1 MTEAGNPAQALEA
14 AFRRIAAGPMAGL
27 PIINPALAM
36 QAVGFRPWQ
45 GRWVGVLITPW
56 FMNLLAW
63 PETAASGKLALPNG
77 DYACQPAFE
86 QSIGH
91 YLAASLFSP
100 MAQFADQAEAV
111 VVAEAVLEQ
120 LFTPASN
127 AETGEGGLSAKLE
140 RPLSRRGFL
149 SALLP
154 GEGRP

>member
-1 MTEAGNPAQALEA
+1 MTEIGNPAKALEA
-14 AFRRIAAGPMAGL
+14 AFRRIAAGPMADL
-27 PIINPALAM
+27 PIVNPALAVE
-36 QAVGFRPWQ
+36 AVGFRPWQ

-63 PETAASGKLALPNG
+63 PEAAANGSQKLVLPSG
-77 DYACQPAFE
+77 DYECQPVFE

-111 VVAEAVLEQ
+111 QVAEAVLEE
-120 LFTPASN
+120 LFTSADKI
-127 AETGEGGLSAKLE
+127 GESGLSAKLE
-140 RPLSRRGFL
+140 RPLNRRGFL

-154 GEGRP
+154 GEGGP